1 MTEQE
6 NYECFAIP
14 SHVWLDAEGAIAPEP
29 AGWSRRNWVYREV
42 AHLGAEAIPSPQLYL
57 VK

>member
-14 SHVWLDAEGAIAPEP
+14 SHVWVGHDVAVAQEP
-29 AGWSRRNWVYREV
+29 AGRPRRNGVYREV
-42 AHLGAEAIPSPQLYL
+42 AMLGAEAIPSPPLEL
-57 VK
+57 L